1 MKDHGVNASFIKEL
15 KELGNQNLQNLP
27 TDQLIRLKDHGV
39 SASFIRKMHEKGY
52 TNLPVDEY
60 IRMKDRG
67 ERED

>member
-1 MKDHGVNASFIKEL
+1 LKD
-15 KELGNQNLQNLP
+15 LGYNNLP
-27 TDQLIRLKDHGV
+27 VEQLIRLKDHGV
-39 SASFIRKMHEKGY
+39 SASYIRRMHEKGY